1 MSSTCFLSLPLL
13 DVRLSGPL
21 FARSSVTLTRS
32 VILTSSTTRLL
43 CQVKSGL
50 TSPLLLL
57 STITSDKRSDP
68 PSGFYLPLP
77 NHFSARCGGDHGV
90 DELLSS

>member
-43 CQVKSGL
+43 CLVKSGL

-57 STITSDKRSDP
+57 FHNDKRSDP